1 MSATTEIVTLLA
13 SEDGEVNPLLPH
25 TSELIVGLIAFA
37 LLFWFLAKF
46 VYPMFEKTYAER
58 SEAIEGGIKRAEEAQ
73 AEAKA
78 ALEQYRAQLADARGE
93 AGRIREDARAEGAR
107 IIEEMRAEAQEQA
120 ARIVERG
127 EEQLAAERQR
137 LVTEIRA
144 DIGRIA
150 VDLAGRI
157 VGESLADEARRTGT
171 VERFLDDLDTTT
183 TTGGRR

>member
-1 MSATTEIVTLLA
+1 MATVMDVAGPLA
-13 SEDGEVNPLLPH
+13 AAKESNPLIPDAPD
-25 TSELIVGLIAFA
+25 LIVGLIAFA
-37 LLFWFLAKF
+37 ILFVFLARV
-46 VYPMFEKTYAER
+46 VYPRFEQTYRER
-58 SEAIEGGIKRAEEAQ
+58 TDQIEGGIKRAEDAQ

-78 ALEQYRAQLADARGE
+78 VLEQYRAQLADARAE

-107 IIEEMRAEAQEQA
+107 IIEELRAEAQEQA

-157 VGESLADEARRTGT
+157 VGESLADEARRAGT
-171 VERFLDDLDTTT
+171 VERFLDDLDTAGS
-183 TTGGRR
+183 GGRG

>member
-1 MSATTEIVTLLA
+1 MSATTEIVTYLA

-37 LLFWFLAKF
+37 LLFWFLSKK
-46 VYPMFEKTYAER
+46 VYPLFEKTYTER

-78 ALEQYRAQLADARGE
+78 LLEQYRAQLADARAE
-93 AGRIREDARAEGAR
+93 AGRIREDARAEGTR
-107 IIEEMRAEAQEQA
+107 IIEELRVEAQQQA

-137 LVTEIRA
+137 LVTEIRG

-150 VDLAGRI
+150 VDLASRI
-157 VGESLADEARRTGT
+157 VGESLADEARRAGT

-183 TTGGRR
+183 TTGGRG

>member
-1 MSATTEIVTLLA
+1 MSATTEIVTYLA

-25 TSELIVGLIAFA
+25 MSELIVGLVAFA
-37 LLFWFLAKF
+37 LLFWFLAKK
-46 VYPMFEKTYAER
+46 VYPLFEKTYAER

-78 ALEQYRAQLADARGE
+78 TLEQYRAQLADARAE
-93 AGRIREDARAEGAR
+93 AGRIREEARAEGAR
-107 IIEEMRAEAQEQA
+107 IVEEMRAEAQEQA

-171 VERFLDDLDTTT
+171 VERFLDDLDTTS
-183 TTGGRR
+183 TGGRR